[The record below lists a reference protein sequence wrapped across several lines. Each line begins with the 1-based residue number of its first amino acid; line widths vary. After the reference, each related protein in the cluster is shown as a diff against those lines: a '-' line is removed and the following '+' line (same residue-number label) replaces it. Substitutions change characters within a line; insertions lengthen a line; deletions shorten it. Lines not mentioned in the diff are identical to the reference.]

1 MAKLRPASCHRRI
14 KRAYTRTSKYRK
26 LSYIKGAPNHKII
39 HFDSGNRRYEMFPK
53 TVIIRSNAAINLRH
67 NAIEAARIVVTR
79 HLTRKLGKYAFGL
92 KLRVFPHHIIRENP
106 IAMGAGADRMSQG
119 MRSAFGKTISRAAR
133 LKEGQDIIQIY
144 VQEED
149 LKTAKEALSKA
160 SKKFGFSCTISETDN
175 SLYVG
180 AEAAALIK
188 PKFRE
193 AAPKAPE
200 EAVEEAAEE
209 KTEEAAEEKTE
220 EAAEETA

>member
-14 KRAYTRTSKYRK
+14 KRAYTRTSKYRR

-53 TVIIRSNAAINLRH
+53 TIVLNADKAINLRH

-79 HLTRKLGKYAFGL
+79 HMSKNVGKFAFGL
-92 KLRVFPHHIIRENP
+92 KLKVFPHHIIRENP

-133 LKEGQDIIQIY
+133 VKPDQTIIQVYI
-144 VQEED
+144 QEENVKD
-149 LKTAKEALSKA
+149 AKRALEKA
-160 SKKFGFSCTISETDN
+160 SKKFGISCTIRTLDN
-175 SLYVG
+175 PLYVG

-193 AAPKAPE
+193 AAPKAE
-200 EAVEEAAEE
+200 EET
-209 KTEEAAEEKTE
+209 TEEAETTEDAENKEEETTE
-220 EAAEETA
+220 EATA

>member
-14 KRAYTRTSKYRK
+14 KRAYTRTSKYRR

-53 TVIIRSNAAINLRH
+53 TLVLNGTKAINLRH

-79 HLTRKLGKYAFGL
+79 QMSKTIGKFAFGL

-133 LKEGQDIIQIY
+133 LTPDQTIIQVY
-144 VQEED
+144 VQEENIKD
-149 LKTAKEALSKA
+149 AKRALEKA
-160 SKKFGFSCTISETDN
+160 SKKFGISCTIKILDN
-175 SLYVG
+175 PLYVG

-193 AAPKAPE
+193 ATPKAE
-200 EAVEEAAEE
+200 EESI
-209 KTEEAAEEKTE
+209 
-220 EAAEETA
+220 EETETTEKSETDAKEKPAEASA

>member
-14 KRAYTRTSKYRK
+14 KRAYTRTSKYRR

-53 TVIIRSNAAINLRH
+53 TLVLNGNIAINLRH

-79 HLTRKLGKYAFGL
+79 QMSKTIGKFAFGL

-133 LKEGQDIIQIY
+133 LKPDQTIIQVY
-144 VQEED
+144 VQEENVQD
-149 LKTAKEALSKA
+149 AKLALEKA
-160 SKKFGFSCTISETDN
+160 SKKFGISCTIRTLDN
-175 SLYVG
+175 PLYVG

-193 AAPKAPE
+193 ATPKAEEETAEEIETTEESETEAEEKPE
-200 EAVEEAAEE
+200 EA
-209 KTEEAAEEKTE
+209 
-220 EAAEETA
+220 TA

>member
-14 KRAYTRTSKYRK
+14 KRAYTRTSKYRR

-39 HFDSGNRRYEMFPK
+39 HFDSGNRRDEMFPK
-53 TVIIRSNAAINLRH
+53 TLVLNGNKSINLRH

-79 HLTRKLGKYAFGL
+79 QMSKTIGKFAFGL

-133 LKEGQDIIQIY
+133 LTPDQTIIQVY
-144 VQEED
+144 VQEENIKD
-149 LKTAKEALSKA
+149 AKRALEKA
-160 SKKFGFSCTISETDN
+160 SKKFGFSCTIRTLDN
-175 SLYVG
+175 PLYVG

-188 PKFRE
+188 PKLRE
-193 AAPKAPE
+193 AAPKSE
-200 EAVEEAAEE
+200 EESTEESETETEE
-209 KTEEAAEEKTE
+209 KPAKA
-220 EAAEETA
+220 TA

>member
-14 KRAYTRTSKYRK
+14 KRAYTRTSKYRR

-53 TVIIRSNAAINLRH
+53 TIVLNGEKAINLRH

-79 HLTRKLGKYAFGL
+79 QMSKTVGKFAFGL

-133 LKEGQDIIQIY
+133 LKPDQTIIQVY
-144 VQEED
+144 VQEENVKD
-149 LKTAKEALSKA
+149 AKRALEKA
-160 SKKFGFSCTISETDN
+160 SKKFGISCTIKILDN
-175 SLYVG
+175 PLYVG

-193 AAPKAPE
+193 ATPKAEEETAEESETKAEEKPE
-200 EAVEEAAEE
+200 EA
-209 KTEEAAEEKTE
+209 
-220 EAAEETA
+220 TA

>member
-14 KRAYTRTSKYRK
+14 KRAYTRTSKYRR

-53 TVIIRSNAAINLRH
+53 TLVLNGTKAINLRH

-79 HLTRKLGKYAFGL
+79 QMSKTIGKFAFGL
-92 KLRVFPHHIIRENP
+92 KLKVFPHHIIRENP

-133 LKEGQDIIQIY
+133 LKPDQTIIQVY
-144 VQEED
+144 VQEENVKD
-149 LKTAKEALSKA
+149 AKRALEKA
-160 SKKFGFSCTISETDN
+160 SKKFGISCTIRTLDN
-175 SLYVG
+175 PLYVG

-193 AAPKAPE
+193 ATPKAEEETAEEIETTEESETKAEEKPE
-200 EAVEEAAEE
+200 EA
-209 KTEEAAEEKTE
+209 
-220 EAAEETA
+220 TA

>member
-1 MAKLRPASCHRRI
+1 
-14 KRAYTRTSKYRK
+14 
-26 LSYIKGAPNHKII
+26 
-39 HFDSGNRRYEMFPK
+39 MFPK

-200 EAVEEAAEE
+200 EELSEEA
-209 KTEEAAEEKTE
+209 TEEKTE

>member
-14 KRAYTRTSKYRK
+14 KRAYTRTSKYRR

-53 TVIIRSNAAINLRH
+53 TLVLNADKEVNLRH

-79 HLTRKLGKYAFGL
+79 QISKAVGKFGFGL

-133 LKEGQDIIQIY
+133 VRPNQTIIQVY
-144 VQEED
+144 VQED
-149 LKTAKEALSKA
+149 QIKDAKLALSKA
-160 SKKFGFSCTISETDN
+160 SKKFGIPCTIRTMDN
-175 SLYVG
+175 PLYVG

-193 AAPKAPE
+193 SAPK
-200 EAVEEAAEE
+200 VEET
-209 KTEEAAEEKTE
+209 TEEAETPAEEAETPAE
-220 EAAEETA
+220 EAPATA

>member
-26 LSYIKGAPNHKII
+26 LSYIKGAPLHKII
-39 HFDSGNRRYEMFPK
+39 HFDSGNKRYEMFPK
-53 TVIIRSNAAINLRH
+53 TVILKSTVDMNLRH
-67 NAIEAARIVVTR
+67 NAIEAARIVATR
-79 HLTRKLGKYAFGL
+79 TLSRVLGKMDYGL

-133 LKEGQDIIQIY
+133 LRPGQAIIQIY
-144 VQEED
+144 TQEAYLE
-149 LKTAKEALSKA
+149 LAKEALTKA
-160 SKKFGFSCTISETDN
+160 SKKFGFSCTLSTIDN
-175 SLYVG
+175 PLYVG

-193 AAPKAPE
+193 EVIE
-200 EAVEEAAEE
+200 EEIVEEAEEEGEEGTEE
-209 KTEEAAEEKTE
+209 KTEEAV
-220 EAAEETA
+220 EETA

>member
-14 KRAYTRTSKYRK
+14 KRAYTRTSKYRR

-53 TVIIRSNAAINLRH
+53 TLVLNADKAINLRH

-79 HLTRKLGKYAFGL
+79 HMSKNVGKFAFGL
-92 KLRVFPHHIIRENP
+92 KLKVFPHHIIRENP

-133 LKEGQDIIQIY
+133 VKPDQTIIQVY
-144 VQEED
+144 VQEEN
-149 LKTAKEALSKA
+149 AKDAKRALEKA
-160 SKKFGFSCTISETDN
+160 SKKFGISCTIRTLDN
-175 SLYVG
+175 PLYVG

-193 AAPKAPE
+193 AAPKAEEESTE
-200 EAVEEAAEE
+200 EAETTETPAEE
-209 KTEEAAEEKTE
+209 KPAEA
-220 EAAEETA
+220 TA

>member
-14 KRAYTRTSKYRK
+14 KRAYTRTSKYRR

-53 TVIIRSNAAINLRH
+53 TLVLNADKAINLRH

-79 HLTRKLGKYAFGL
+79 HMSKNAGKFAFGL
-92 KLRVFPHHIIRENP
+92 KLKVFPHHIIRENP

-133 LKEGQDIIQIY
+133 VKPEQTIIQLY
-144 VQEED
+144 VQED
-149 LKTAKEALSKA
+149 QIKDAKRALEKA
-160 SKKFGFSCTISETDN
+160 SKKFGISCTIRTLDN
-175 SLYVG
+175 PLYVG

-193 AAPKAPE
+193 AAPKAE
-200 EAVEEAAEE
+200 EET
-209 KTEEAAEEKTE
+209 TEEAETTETPEEEKPA
-220 EAAEETA
+220 EATA